1 MKPTGI
7 VLLVVSIT
15 LLHKGD
21 SLQAN
26 LTNPAGESDTANPTP
41 QAAGEVT
48 SPHPQTEKPVTAS
61 LTTKSPDPNNDS
73 KQTSQSPTTKSP
85 ADPNKDA
92 EGDAK
97 DQETEAPTVHTT
109 QTASHTEAPAV
120 VPDPASGGNSTGTD
134 KGHSEQG
141 TEVKPAVNETNELPP
156 NTGSGTNNQESGQN
170 AEGDAKDQETG
181 TEVKPAVNE
190 TNELPSDTGS
200 GTNNQQSGQNAEGD
214 AKDQETDRRILWI
227 LLPVLGVLV
236 AGVIFVLKFKCM
248 KVHDH
253 AEPTENGTENASF
266 QRSDSNKDGVMLL
279 GVKTSGG
286 EENAA
291 AR

>member
-15 LLHKGD
+15 LLHKGHSEELSALAGD

-85 ADPNKDA
+85 ADPNKD
-92 EGDAK
+92 
-97 DQETEAPTVHTT
+97 
-109 QTASHTEAPAV
+109 
-120 VPDPASGGNSTGTD
+120 
-134 KGHSEQG
+134 
-141 TEVKPAVNETNELPP
+141 
-156 NTGSGTNNQESGQN
+156 

>member
-15 LLHKGD
+15 LLHKGHSEELSALAGD

-141 TEVKPAVNETNELPP
+141 TEVKPAVNETNELP
-156 NTGSGTNNQESGQN
+156 
-170 AEGDAKDQETG
+170 
-181 TEVKPAVNE
+181 
-190 TNELPSDTGS
+190 SDTGS